1 MFFSESVE
9 VESCFGLLLLQQS
22 ALRDRLDDQIT
33 EVFFN
38 PPVMCSQL
46 GMVLTVSAH
55 LLHIRLGRR
64 SAQYA
69 VSEQLRVSISTAL

>member
-22 ALRDRLDDQIT
+22 ALRDRLDQIT